1 MPNYRVLSPDGFD
14 IRRDRIYSSRR
25 EALRDTLDWIDG
37 YETQGYYRTNN
48 MEKIALDDL
57 LDCCS
62 LIPVEEE
69 EFVECEVEDN
79 KPF

>member
-1 MPNYRVLSPDGFD
+1 MTNFRVLSPDGFD
-14 IRRDRIYSSRR
+14 IRHDRIYTSKR

-37 YETQGYYRTNN
+37 YERQGYYRTNK

-57 LDCCS
+57 LDRCS
-62 LIPVEEE
+62 LVEVEDL
-69 EFVECEVEDN
+69 VECEVIDDP